1 MVRTEYNPLGA
12 VGQGIGW
19 GFATGG
25 GVGFF
30 PLIPGTLASLLA
42 LGIFVAI
49 PYPGDTVYLAAVLLL
64 FLLGIPLTTWA
75 EKKSG
80 RTDDPRIVWDEM
92 VGMWVALYALPAFW
106 SFPVAA
112 FVLFRIFDIWK
123 PFGESGKRGFGIMLD
138 DLLAGVCT
146 NICIQIA
153 HRLAD
158 AFI

>member
-1 MVRTEYNPLGA
+1 MVQTAYNPLSA

-25 GVGFF
+25 GIGFF
-30 PLIPGTLASLLA
+30 PLFPGTLASLLA
-42 LGIFVAI
+42 LGIFVAV
-49 PYPGDTVYLAAVLLL
+49 PYPGDAVYLAVVLLL
-64 FLLGIPLTTWA
+64 FLFGIPLTTWA

-106 SFPVAA
+106 SLPFIA

-123 PFGESGKRGFGIMLD
+123 PFGESGERGFGMMLD
-138 DLLAGVCT
+138 DLLAGVCA
-146 NICIQIA
+146 NISIQIA
-153 HRLAD
+153 HQLAD